1 VLVFEGGGG
10 ARCLHGGSGGS
21 GGGGRLHG
29 ACWGRLRA
37 AAHALVYST
46 FSFFFFPSTRSL
58 AGGATRISE
67 GLNVFLVGIDDNVT
81 AAVIGD
87 VITTA
92 AGVLIPTGAAS
103 ATLTV
108 SGTTF
113 SYLIQSE
120 CATFGISRTTGR
132 TRLGSLAWLEL
143 GDKEADF
150 TSENNGRGKL
160 VTTKPTKKKASTALI
175 KTVAGSPPFKIYIR
189 TYKPPKP
196 ATGAGAGAPVVEGDD
211 GVGDAEGESE
221 DSDRSVDTTGPPEDS
236 EEEDDAPAGAG
247 AGSS

>member
-1 VLVFEGGGG
+1 MRSCIQPF
-10 ARCLHGGSGGS
+10 R
-21 GGGGRLHG
+21 
-29 ACWGRLRA
+29 
-37 AAHALVYST
+37 
-46 FSFFFFPSTRSL
+46 FFPSTRSL

-67 GLNVFLVGIDDNVT
+67 GLNVRLVGLGDDGTAEVID
-81 AAVIGD
+81 D

-92 AGVLIPTGAAS
+92 AGVVIPTGVAS

-108 SGTTF
+108 SGATF
-113 SYLIQSE
+113 SYLIASE
-120 CATFGISRTTGR
+120 CTAFGISRTTGR

-196 ATGAGAGAPVVEGDD
+196 ATGAGAGAGAGAPVVEGDD
-211 GVGDAEGESE
+211 GVGSAEGESE
-221 DSDRSVDTTGPPEDS
+221 DNDRSVDTTGPPEDS
-236 EEEDDAPAGAG
+236 EEDADAPAGAG